1 MCKGIVTEMINDVEI
16 SYELLNGNIMSMVA
30 GSIRFNNLNL
40 NVDEFT
46 KDKLIEILW
55 V

>member
-16 SYELLNGNIMSMVA
+16 SYELLNGKIVNMVA
-30 GSIRFNNLNL
+30 GAIRFNNLNL

-46 KDKLIEILW
+46 KDKLIEILYM
-55 V
+55 